1 MFRCACVF
9 CVVCLSAAL
18 PGCCGVETGSIHQVP
33 TFTHQQLLA
42 MGHSVGGGGGGGGG
56 SGLCIGKLYRTKL
69 FEGVEG
75 DGSVEGWI
83 LPSWC
88 SDVVGTGESA
98 GVILQSLHL

>member
-1 MFRCACVF
+1 MF

-18 PGCCGVETGSIHQVP
+18 PSCCGVETGGLVVNPAGAPLPLTSNYWQW
-33 TFTHQQLLA
+33 
-42 MGHSVGGGGGGGGG
+42 GHYVEGVW
-56 SGLCIGKLYRTKL
+56 LCIGKSCRIEL

>member
-1 MFRCACVF
+1 MEWKLGASIRCP
-9 CVVCLSAAL
+9 L
-18 PGCCGVETGSIHQVP
+18 PLTSNYWQWGTLWRGEW
-33 TFTHQQLLA
+33 
-42 MGHSVGGGGGGGGG
+42 
-56 SGLCIGKLYRTKL
+56 LCIGKLYRTKL

>member
-1 MFRCACVF
+1 MFRCVLCY
-9 CVVCLSAAL
+9 LSECCIARLLWSGNWEHPSGAHFHSPAIIGNRAL
-18 PGCCGVETGSIHQVP
+18 C
-33 TFTHQQLLA
+33 
-42 MGHSVGGGGGGGGG
+42 GGG